1 MEELQ
6 TNNEPK
12 PAGIRP
18 TRLTVLCILTFI
30 GSGMNLFSSLIFA
43 GMYDTFLP
51 VMLELA
57 EKFEL
62 PGREML
68 AMTSPAFLM
77 VNAFLYAGSI
87 AGAVVMFKLQK
98 TGFHIYTISQILL
111 LISPMYFLKLPG
123 PGIPELIFTGLFIF
137 LYSTHLK
144 QMQPIHGN

>member
-12 PAGIRP
+12 PAGLRP
-18 TRLTVLCILTFI
+18 ARLTVLCILTFI

-43 GMYDTFLP
+43 GMYDTFMP
-51 VMLELA
+51 VMMDLA

-68 AMTSPAFLM
+68 TMTTPAFLL
-77 VNAFLYAGSI
+77 VNALLYVGSI
-87 AGAVVMFKLQK
+87 VGAIFMFRLQK

-123 PGIPELIFTGLFIF
+123 PGIPELIFTGLFIL

-144 QMQPIHGN
+144 QMQSRHGN